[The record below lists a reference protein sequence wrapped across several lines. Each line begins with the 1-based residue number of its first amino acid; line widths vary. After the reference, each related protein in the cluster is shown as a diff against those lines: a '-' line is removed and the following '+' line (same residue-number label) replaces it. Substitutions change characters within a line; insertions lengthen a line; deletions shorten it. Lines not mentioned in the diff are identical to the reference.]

1 MQKHRMILLCH
12 PKFNRQSKKLLQPL
26 CTLLMIKII
35 ESLMLILEA
44 VPPAHRQSMFNI
56 SSSPI
61 SSFLVFPSF
70 FFVFDIVTNLN
81 PFFYRPVRKCW
92 LESSFVGNKPM
103 DSPQTPVLDTSFSGR
118 DSSLGLPNAS
128 ARVNGVGESRLL

>member
-1 MQKHRMILLCH
+1 MQKHRTIPLCH
-12 PKFNRQSKKLLQPL
+12 PKFNRQSKKLLRPL

-44 VPPAHRQSMFNI
+44 VPPAHRQSMFNVLTSPFDPLLP
-56 SSSPI
+56 SS
-61 SSFLVFPSF
+61 
-70 FFVFDIVTNLN
+70 VFDFVTNFN
-81 PFFYRPVRKCW
+81 PFFRPSRKCW